1 MRVEN
6 FLCLE
11 GFSTLGKERNQNETF
26 YILRPVLGLA
36 EKFLNR
42 GKSSTRNETLLIF
55 VLVIAILENFQKV
68 KKIARK
74 IKLFKF

>member
-11 GFSTLGKERNQNETF
+11 RFSILGEERNQNETF

-42 GKSSTRNETLLIF
+42 GKSSTRNETLLI
-55 VLVIAILENFQKV
+55 LTLESSQQINILFSTFLEK
-68 KKIARK
+68 
-74 IKLFKF
+74 